1 MSYPLIDL
9 INQLSTTNEVLGRVV
24 SIQGTRVLAATPKGL
39 QSVTAAAGLSVGDRV
54 SINAG
59 FAYKAP
65 SATVIIPV

>member
-9 INQLSTTNEVLGRVV
+9 VNQLSPQGATLGKVM
-24 SIQGTRVLAATPKGL
+24 SIQGNRVLAATPRGL
-39 QSVTAAAGLSVGDRV
+39 QSVTAAAGLSVGERV

-65 SATVIIPV
+65 SATITIPV